1 MSAISIQQMAD
12 RVAALMEDRLGARGT
27 GLEAKL
33 KARGS
38 ALPRKVR
45 LAADEL
51 TKTAAMA
58 QNPKLLLQIDHEA
71 LARNY
76 DICTRHLTALKPRSG
91 LLQGT
96 LSIAASIAMSLL
108 VVVVV
113 IAALLRWRGLI

>member
-12 RVAALMEDRLGARGT
+12 RVAALMEERLQARGT

-33 KARGS
+33 KSRGS

-45 LAADEL
+45 QAADEL
-51 TKTAAMA
+51 AKAAAMA
-58 QNPKLLLQIDHEA
+58 QNPKLLLQIDHET

-76 DICTRHLTALKPRSG
+76 DTCLHHLSGLKPRT

-96 LSIAASIAMSLL
+96 VSIVASVVMSVLL
-108 VVVVV
+108 VAVLV
-113 IAALLRWRGLI
+113 IGLLRWRGLI